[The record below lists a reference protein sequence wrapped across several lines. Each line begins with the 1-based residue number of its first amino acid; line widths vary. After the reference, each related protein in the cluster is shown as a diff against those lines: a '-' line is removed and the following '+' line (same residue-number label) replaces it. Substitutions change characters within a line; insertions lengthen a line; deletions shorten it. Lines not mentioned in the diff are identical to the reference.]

1 MDELKGIEI
10 AKRLIKKFLISEYE
24 EEEDNIKFNDI
35 SHIPIAHT
43 QTEDGEHDID
53 VVVDLKNYSINKHL
67 DGTVV
72 ESITSKNIHELISK
86 ELTTLEFSDLVYLDD
101 KTIETFKENSKEY
114 NLNTPIGKIPFTKKE
129 SEYYSKL
136 TDFELMKLYIKER
149 KENNFINP
157 HTFEVMASRNLIF
170 KGEKIEDVEGRLKSM
185 SEIKKGDYIKTG
197 ASENTLVLKV
207 KDNDAILFT
216 GNQFIVAHGIQK
228 NGDRAYWMFGDYYDE
243 LPDEVFDK
251 DKKME
256 EEQENDWDMEL

>member
-1 MDELKGIEI
+1 MKKITISLDEYEKVENSFNKLIKDNEFKNEDELDEAII
-10 AKRLIKKFLISEYE
+10 LS
-24 EEEDNIKFNDI
+24 
-35 SHIPIAHT
+35 
-43 QTEDGEHDID
+43 
-53 VVVDLKNYSINKHL
+53 
-67 DGTVV
+67 
-72 ESITSKNIHELISK
+72 
-86 ELTTLEFSDLVYLDD
+86 
-101 KTIETFKENSKEY
+101 TFKEVNKEY

-149 KENNFINP
+149 KESNFINP

-185 SEIKKGDYIKTG
+185 AEIKKGDYIKTG

-228 NGDRAYWMFGDYYDE
+228 DGDKVHWTWGDYYNE
-243 LPDEVFDK
+243 LPNDVFDK
-251 DKKME
+251 DRVME
-256 EEQENDWDMEL
+256 EPEYEDDWDLEL